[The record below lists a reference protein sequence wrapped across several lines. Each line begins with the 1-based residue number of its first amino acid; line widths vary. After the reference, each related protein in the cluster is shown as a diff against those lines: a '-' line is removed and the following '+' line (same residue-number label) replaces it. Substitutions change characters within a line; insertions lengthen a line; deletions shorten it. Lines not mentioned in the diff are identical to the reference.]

1 MAALC
6 LSASKNELSE
16 DITVSTPNSTSITT
30 QVIVA
35 GAGPVGL
42 VAALTLAQAGIKVVL
57 LEKRNSLNTAS
68 KASTFHPPTLEIIDD
83 LGAIEPLLSQGEL
96 VHRIQYRT
104 TAGPFAEFALA
115 DLADRTRYPFRLHL
129 EQSKL
134 TPTLLA
140 KFRALPGTITLFDT
154 ELHGIEQ
161 SGDSITALVSHNG
174 EEQRITGHYLLG
186 TDGANSAVRQAL
198 GLAFDGT
205 VYPTK
210 ILRVMTT
217 DDLDPILPT
226 IAPITYLFN
235 GSKSLSFLKMPDCW
249 RIIIRVPETAADETA
264 LQDAWVSEQIQ
275 AVMPTWTH
283 LPKIVGRDVYGASR
297 RVASSYAVGRAF
309 LAGDSAHVTNT
320 RGGMNMNCGIHDADS
335 LAKAIIAALRDNNP
349 ALVEAASRERQRVAE
364 DMLIPRTDRN
374 IAGGEGWLDTIREIA
389 TDKQAAADY
398 LATAAMLDMLERP
411 HHQGLAS

>member
-1 MAALC
+1 M
-6 LSASKNELSE
+6 
-16 DITVSTPNSTSITT
+16 TVSTPNSTSIST

-42 VAALTLAQAGIKVVL
+42 VAALTLAQAGIEVVL

-83 LGAIEPLLSQGEL
+83 LGAIEPLLSQGQL

-104 TAGPFAEFALA
+104 NEGPFAEFALA

-140 KFRALPGTITLFDT
+140 QFQALPNTTTLFDT
-154 ELHGIEQ
+154 DVYEIEQ
-161 SGDSITALVSHNG
+161 TTDSITAIANRHGQEYRV
-174 EEQRITGHYLLG
+174 TGSYLLG

-198 GLAFDGT
+198 GLAFEGT

-217 DDLDPILPT
+217 DDLDAILPN

-249 RIIIRVPETAADETA
+249 RIIIRVPETAPDETA

-283 LPKIVGRDVYGASR
+283 LPTIIGRDVYGASR
-297 RVASSYAVGRAF
+297 RVASRNAVGRAF

-320 RGGMNMNCGIHDADS
+320 RGGMNMNCGIHDADC
-335 LAKAIIAALRDNNP
+335 LARAMIIALREDQP
-349 ALVEAASRERQRVAE
+349 ALVHKASSERQRVAE

-374 IAGGEGWLDTIREIA
+374 ISGGEGWLDTIRQIA
-389 TDKQAAADY
+389 ADKQAATDY
-398 LATAAMLDMLERP
+398 LATAAMLDMLDRP
-411 HHQGLAS
+411 QQQGHQP

>member
-1 MAALC
+1 M
-6 LSASKNELSE
+6 
-16 DITVSTPNSTSITT
+16 STPNSTSIST

-42 VAALTLAQAGIKVVL
+42 VAALTLAQAGIHVVL

-96 VHRIQYRT
+96 VHRIQYRNSD
-104 TAGPFAEFALA
+104 GPFAEFALA
-115 DLADRTRYPFRLHL
+115 DLAGRTRYPFRLHL
-129 EQSKL
+129 EQSRL

-140 KFRALPGTITLFDT
+140 KFQALPNTTTLFEADV
-154 ELHGIEQ
+154 HGIEQ
-161 SGDSITALVSHNG
+161 TGDSITAIAKHHG
-174 EEQRITGHYLLG
+174 QDIRMTGSYLLG

-217 DDLDPILPT
+217 DDLDAILPT

-249 RIIIRVPETAADETA
+249 RIIIRVPETAPDETA

-275 AVMPTWTH
+275 AVMPSWTR
-283 LPKIVGRDVYGASR
+283 LPAIVGRDVYGASR
-297 RVASSYAVGRAF
+297 RVASHFGVGRAF

-320 RGGMNMNCGIHDADS
+320 RGGMNMNCGIHDADC
-335 LAKAIIAALRDNNP
+335 LAKAIIAALRDHNHG
-349 ALVEAASRERQRVAE
+349 LVEAASRQRQRVAE

-374 IAGGEGWLDTIREIA
+374 ISGGEGWLDTIRQIA
-389 TDKQAAADY
+389 ADKQAATDY
-398 LATAAMLDMLERP
+398 LATAAMLDMLDRP
-411 HHQGLAS
+411 QNEAHQ